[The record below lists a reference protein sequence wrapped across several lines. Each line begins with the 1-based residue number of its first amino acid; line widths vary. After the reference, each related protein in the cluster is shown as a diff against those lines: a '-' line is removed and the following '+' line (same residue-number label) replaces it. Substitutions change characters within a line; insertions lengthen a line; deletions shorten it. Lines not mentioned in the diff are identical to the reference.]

1 MMTLIT
7 APTRRRSPTAEG
19 FRRGV
24 RLGGVLLLALA
35 VTGCS
40 VKRMAVN
47 KLGDALAGGG
57 TTFASDD
64 DPELVKAAV
73 PFSLKLMESLLAESP
88 KHAGL
93 LFATTSGFT
102 QYGYA
107 FVQQE
112 ADELESQDLAQATA
126 LHQRAKKLYV
136 RAHNYG
142 LRGLEARRPGFTN
155 ALAADPC
162 AAVRVMRS
170 AEVPQLYWTALAWGA
185 LISQSKDDPQRVAEV
200 PQMEALID
208 RALELD
214 ESWNFGALHTF
225 LITYEMARTGVPSD
239 AAGRSRREFERAMEQ
254 SRGWQA
260 APLVAYAESVCVQ
273 QQDLKQFESLLQ
285 RALGIDVDAHPEF
298 RLANLIHQ
306 RRARWL
312 LAKKDELF
320 LIPDPPETKPN

>member
-1 MMTLIT
+1 MTILMT
-7 APTRRRSPTAEG
+7 VPTRRRSAIAEG
-19 FRRGV
+19 LRRGA

-35 VTGCS
+35 MSGCS
-40 VKRMAVN
+40 IKRMAVN

-88 KHAGL
+88 GHEGL
-93 LFATTSGFT
+93 LFATASGFT
-102 QYGYA
+102 QYGFA

-112 ADELESQDLAQATA
+112 ADEIEGEDLAQASA
-126 LHQRAKKLYV
+126 LRERAKRLYV
-136 RAHNYG
+136 RARNYG
-142 LRGLEARRPGFTN
+142 LRGLEVRHAGFTN
-155 ALAADPC
+155 ALAADPR

-170 AEVPQLYWTALAWGA
+170 ADVPQLYWTAMAWGA
-185 LISQSKDDPQRVAEV
+185 LISQSKDDPDRIAEV

-214 ESWNFGALHTF
+214 ESWNFGALHAF
-225 LITYEMARTGVPSD
+225 LITYEMTRTGVKGDPVE
-239 AAGRSRREFERAMEQ
+239 RSRREFDLAMAQ
-254 SRGWQA
+254 SQGWQA
-260 APLVAYAESVCVQ
+260 APLVAYAEAVCVQ
-273 QQDLKQFESLLQ
+273 KQDLKQFDSLLE
-285 RALGIDVDAHPEF
+285 RALAIDADAHPDF

-312 LAKKDELF
+312 LSKKDELF
-320 LIPDPPETKPN
+320 LIPDVPETKPN